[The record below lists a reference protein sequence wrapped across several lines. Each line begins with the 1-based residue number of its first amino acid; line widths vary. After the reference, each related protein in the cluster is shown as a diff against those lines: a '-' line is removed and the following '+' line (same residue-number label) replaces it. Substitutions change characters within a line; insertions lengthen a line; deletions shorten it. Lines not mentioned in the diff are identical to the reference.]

1 MSFRYGKVSNE
12 SSTDDESQTHPGPGR
27 VTFWS
32 RICDTTLKLRWP
44 CTFFLLLVILAVQ
57 VQILHRQPI
66 AMPVGGEMNGIVP
79 HFGTSQKRFLKDTRY
94 NSDHKTASSI
104 TITKANWLALAP
116 RGGGMLDLPDYKD
129 HVLPPP
135 MHYEEFPQ
143 LAGKDTYVLAVFHQ
157 MHCLYHISMTMDS
170 LAMQMRAGNTTVDEH
185 ELVHND
191 HCFDYLRNAIMCMA
205 DTTLEGQIEGQ
216 DWDGETGTD
225 GTGAMHVC
233 RNWDEVVR
241 WAEGKRLYDVAHL

>member
-1 MSFRYGKVSNE
+1 M
-12 SSTDDESQTHPGPGR
+12 
-27 VTFWS
+27 
-32 RICDTTLKLRWP
+32 
-44 CTFFLLLVILAVQ
+44 A
-57 VQILHRQPI
+57 
-66 AMPVGGEMNGIVP
+66 
-79 HFGTSQKRFLKDTRY
+79 
-94 NSDHKTASSI
+94 
-104 TITKANWLALAP
+104 ITKANWLALAP

-157 MHCLYHISMTMDS
+157 MHCLHHISMTMDS
-170 LAMQMRAGNTTVDEH
+170 LAMHMRAGNMTVDEH

-205 DTTLEGQIEGQ
+205 DTTLEGQIEGK
-216 DWDGETGTD
+216 DRDGETGTD